1 MSSSHPKPLQTAK
14 DLTSG
19 DALLKFCLCE
29 AARCG
34 RTLASLGMTSMAIER
49 REATNTKMAK
59 RKRTT
64 TRLIVAAS
72 ETDPDMLYATK
83 FWAPDPFI
91 FLERNGRRTLVLSD
105 LEIDRGRKQADADE
119 FVMFSELE
127 REVQGKSRKTPPY
140 EKVLAHFL
148 RKRGVKS
155 AIVPAGF
162 PLGYAE
168 GLAANKIRIRATDG
182 LFWPERE
189 AKSATEIELM
199 GRALRIT
206 EAGLR
211 RSIEILKASKP
222 GARKRLRWS
231 GKSLTSEILRAEI
244 DSTIL
249 RAGGVPTGTIVA
261 GGDQACDPHE
271 RGSGPLYANSL
282 IILDVFP
289 RDAKTGY
296 FGDMTRT
303 VLRGRASEAQRKLWD
318 TVKTGQALALKKIK
332 AGVDGMAIHKAIQQF
347 FADRGFPTEIRKGRR
362 VGFFHGTGH
371 GLGLEIHEYPRL
383 QKVTLKE
390 RQVLTVEPGLYYP
403 GVGGVRLE
411 DVVVV
416 TKTGCKILS
425 RFPKRLEI

>member
-1 MSSSHPKPLQTAK
+1 MKSKIRNPKSEIRNGQ
-14 DLTSG
+14 
-19 DALLKFCLCE
+19 
-29 AARCG
+29 
-34 RTLASLGMTSMAIER
+34 
-49 REATNTKMAK
+49 
-59 RKRTT
+59 

-72 ETDPDMLYATK
+72 ETDADMLYATE

-91 FLERNGRRTLVLSD
+91 FLERNGKRTLVLSD

-127 REVQGKSRKTPPY
+127 REVQGKSKKAPLY

-148 RKRGVKS
+148 KKRGVRS
-155 AIVPAGF
+155 AIVPANF

-168 GLAANKIRIRATDG
+168 ELAANKVRVRATNA

-189 AKSATEIELM
+189 AKSQKEVEMM

-206 EAGLR
+206 EKGLKR
-211 RSIEILKASKP
+211 AIEILKASKP
-222 GARKRLRWS
+222 GSGKRLRWN
-231 GKSLTSEILRAEI
+231 GKTLTSEMLRAEI

-249 RAGGVPTGTIVA
+249 RAGGIPTGTIVA
-261 GGDQACDPHE
+261 GGDQACEPHE
-271 RGSGPLYANSL
+271 RGFGPLYADSL

-303 VLRGRASEAQRKLWD
+303 VLRGRASDAQRKLWN
-318 TVKTGQALALKKIK
+318 TVKAGQALALKKVK
-332 AGVDGMAIHKAIQQF
+332 AGVDGIQEF
-347 FADRGFPTEIRKGRR
+347 FASRGFPTGIRKGRR

-371 GLGLEIHEYPRL
+371 GLGLEIHEHPRL
-383 QKVTLKE
+383 QKVTLKD

-403 GVGGVRLE
+403 GLGGVRLE
-411 DVVVV
+411 DVVLVK
-416 TKTGCKILS
+416 KTGCKILS
-425 RFPKRLEI
+425 RFPKQLEI